1 MILLTYQADCLKV
14 WELISD
20 ITRGLD
26 CWSYVKPD
34 QHTRNGLLAF
44 HNLYKHYLGNNNF
57 DHMANSAEKRLQ
69 IMAYNGEKKRYMFEN
84 YIQIH
89 VDQHAILNGL
99 AEHDYSCIDN
109 RRKVRHLMEGIKTR
123 ELDLAKTQILSSVPL
138 RRNFD
143 TCVTPYQ
150 EYIYQLRS
158 TMPQHELSI
167 AAVSQDADEGSV
179 MEDRYYK

>member
-1 MILLTYQADCLKV
+1 
-14 WELISD
+14 
-20 ITRGLD
+20 
-26 CWSYVKPD
+26 
-34 QHTRNGLLAF
+34 
-44 HNLYKHYLGNNNF
+44 
-57 DHMANSAEKRLQ
+57 
-69 IMAYNGEKKRYMFEN
+69 
-84 YIQIH
+84 
-89 VDQHAILNGL
+89 
-99 AEHDYSCIDN
+99 
-109 RRKVRHLMEGIKTR
+109 MEGIKTR